1 MSRSEIEAIL
11 QCYVQSAAMPCPY
24 ARLPTSYLY
33 LDEGVENAAVR
44 EELKGAL
51 AQFWPDEHRSILL
64 IIPQR
69 QPANHIEARRE
80 AYLVRYH
87 WHYLHLEEAK
97 GRSEVERVDAQLK
110 AQYSEWI
117 ADTPSFVGPRIIVG
131 KADIMMTAFNHLYD
145 KEHPRYAPRSLFA
158 VIRAQDLL
166 AIHEKKPSTSLKIA
180 TTAKCK
186 MILSSLSNRDGI
198 KLDEMRMEY
207 TEWLNALSYYRDF
220 VTTIYTDSYRVDPR
234 TLPSLYK
241 NRRISNECIESGR
254 FKCSL
259 TAFRAIIGSN
269 PRVPSLRRILAQNPH
284 VTVFDVARV
293 VYGDVAG
300 MYVLP

>member
-1 MSRSEIEAIL
+1 LSRSEIEAIL

-24 ARLPTSYLY
+24 ARLPTSYLH

-51 AQFWPDEHRSILL
+51 AQFWPDEQRSILL
-64 IIPQR
+64 IIPPR

-87 WHYLHLEEAK
+87 WHYLHLEEVK
-97 GRSEVERVDAQLK
+97 GRSEVERVDAQLR

-166 AIHEKKPSTSLKIA
+166 TIHEKKPSISLKIA

-220 VTTIYTDSYRVDPR
+220 VTTIYTDSYRMDPR

-241 NRRISNECIESGR
+241 NRKISNECIESGR